1 MADSHWNHQ
10 ISCQVFNRVLE
21 QDLLRKLENKL
32 YTLMRQCQ
40 KISYENRKQES
51 YAYHLHNDLTQPKSY
66 KKPHM
71 LDSETFPVP
80 SGLQSL

>member
-1 MADSHWNHQ
+1 
-10 ISCQVFNRVLE
+10 
-21 QDLLRKLENKL
+21 
-32 YTLMRQCQ
+32 MRQCQ